1 MSGSHSGTV
10 PSDRPIP
17 HGTSCIAGT
26 RRLLLLTGGFG
37 GSGSE
42 VSGVIQVQGGTGI
55 GLVLAAMLCPVLT
68 LVILARYRA
77 AVGRSM
83 QARVGA
89 APAPAPALSR
99 PNAPGSAWLQVYPAG
114 RPPASGPLAD
124 LAHARVRRTVAWYVV
139 AGLVFALVA
148 ALVENLLLVGWIEPW
163 PITVSVFEYVWPLV
177 LTVAFVA
184 GLPTRQTLLLVAGYA
199 LAGLLLTGG
208 SAIGARAVAIGWGT
222 NALVPTLIILAV
234 AARPLRAVGP
244 FLAPSAVAAGGALAA
259 GGVLAGWLADAGL
272 GPIVAL
278 LLAATVIVLGSGL
291 GLLAIPLA
299 ARRYR
304 RKAASD
310 QSLLVD
316 QWWLLF
322 SVVHTALA
330 LNRGPVPAAML
341 LPYLG
346 YRVVIGV
353 GRRRAGRDAARY
365 RSVQLLLLRV
375 FGDRGRS
382 QWLMRDLG
390 IHWRHIGSIEMIAG
404 PDLVS
409 ENLEPHEFLDFLLG
423 RLSRQ
428 FITTPDDLRHRLA
441 AMDLRP
447 DADGRFRVNEFCCHD
462 DTWRPTLKALVG
474 VADVILVDL
483 RGLSRARQGVVYEIK
498 QLAGFGLLGRV
509 VALVDHTTDLPFLQE
524 TLDLAGAPGL
534 RTVEVVGRRT
544 APRELLAHLEWAVP
558 RPADRPPAAG

>member
-1 MSGSHSGTV
+1 MV
-10 PSDRPIP
+10 
-17 HGTSCIAGT
+17 A
-26 RRLLLLTGGFG
+26 
-37 GSGSE
+37 
-42 VSGVIQVQGGTGI
+42 VQGGVGI
-55 GLVLAAMLCPVLT
+55 GLVLAALLCPVLT
-68 LVILARYRA
+68 VLILVRFRA
-77 AVGRSM
+77 AVRRSM

-89 APAPAPALSR
+89 VASPPPALSR

-114 RPPASGPLAD
+114 RPPARGPLAV
-124 LAHARVRRTVAWYVV
+124 LAQSRVRQTIAWYVA
-139 AGLVFALVA
+139 AGLAAALVA
-148 ALVENLLLVGWIEPW
+148 ALVQNLLLEDWGEPL
-163 PITVSVFEYVWPLV
+163 PIAVSAFAHIWPLV

-184 GLPTRQTLLLVAGYA
+184 GLSRRQVLLLLAGYA
-199 LAGLLLTGG
+199 LVGLLISGG
-208 SAIGARAVAIGWGT
+208 TAIGALAVAIGWGV
-222 NALVPTLIILAV
+222 NALVPTLFILAV

-244 FLAPSAVAAGGALAA
+244 FLAPSAVAAGVALAV
-259 GGVLAGWLADAGL
+259 GGGLASWLADAGL
-272 GPIVAL
+272 NPVVAL
-278 LLAATVIVLGSGL
+278 LLAVTAIGLGGGL
-291 GLLAIPLA
+291 GLLAIPLV

-304 RKAASD
+304 LKAASD

-330 LNRGPVPAAML
+330 LSRGPVAAAML
-341 LPYLG
+341 LPYVG
-346 YRVVIGV
+346 YRVVVGI

-365 RSVQLLLLRV
+365 RPVQLLLLRV

-409 ENLEPHEFLDFLLG
+409 ENLEPHEFLDFLLR

-428 FITTPDDLRHRLA
+428 FITTPDDLRYRLA

-462 DTWRPTLKALVG
+462 DTWQPTLNALVG

-483 RGLSRARQGVVYEIK
+483 RGLARARQGVVYEIK
-498 QLAGFGLLGRV
+498 QLAGLGLLGRV

-524 TLDLAGAPGL
+524 TLDLAGASGL

-544 APRELLAHLEWAVP
+544 APGELLAHLEWAMP
-558 RPADRPPAAG
+558 PPAYRAPAAG